1 MYKDEILVLANI
13 VSFFYIWF
21 LGEKYMGMWQDDG
34 KHGSGCIVS
43 LDGMYF
49 EGNFVQNKMMVRSV
63 SLEWNSKG
71 YFLQIVFCG
80 TIK

>member
-1 MYKDEILVLANI
+1 
-13 VSFFYIWF
+13 
-21 LGEKYMGMWQDDG
+21 MGMWQDDG

-63 SLEWNSKG
+63 SLE
-71 YFLQIVFCG
+71 
-80 TIK
+80 